1 MAATRPSM
9 RYAQTAAASFEPLTL
24 AELKLHLRVDDD
36 DENTLITSLQTAA
49 RTYVEARTNHIL
61 CTRAFYLEAS
71 AFPTQGGPIVFPIG
85 PVTAVSALQY
95 VDSATNTAITMSSS
109 GYRLQSNLLPSRLR
123 LALGTIEWPEAAVI
137 DDAVRV
143 TATVGYANQAAVPEQ
158 AKHAIRLL
166 AGHWF
171 ENREGVVNGT
181 ISTDVKI
188 AVEALLRSLW
198 LAEVAT

>member
-1 MAATRPSM
+1 M

>member
-24 AELKLHLRVDDD
+24 AELKLHLRVDDNTED
-36 DENTLITSLQTAA
+36 TLIASLQTAA

-61 CTRAFYLEAS
+61 CTRTFYLEAS

-123 LALGTIEWPEAAVI
+123 LALGTSEWPDAAVI

>member
-36 DENTLITSLQTAA
+36 TENTLIASLQTAA

-123 LALGTIEWPEAAVI
+123 LALGTSEWPDAAVI

-181 ISTDVKI
+181 ISSDVKI

>member
-1 MAATRPSM
+1 M

-36 DENTLITSLQTAA
+36 TENTLIASLQTAA

-123 LALGTIEWPEAAVI
+123 LALGTSEWPDAAVI

-181 ISTDVKI
+181 ISSDVKI